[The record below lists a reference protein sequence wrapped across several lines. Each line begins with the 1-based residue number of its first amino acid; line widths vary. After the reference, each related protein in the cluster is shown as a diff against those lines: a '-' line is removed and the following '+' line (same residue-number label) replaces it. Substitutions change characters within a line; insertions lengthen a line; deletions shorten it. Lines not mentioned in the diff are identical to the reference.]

1 MVSYTNSRVATVQN
15 FGNGARRILD
25 TIFRM
30 HRPGPAAKCTRG
42 RSWEFYAS
50 CISWLGSGFIER
62 VVSTQGSVCL
72 AEGLLR
78 LAVPLSPLGELVRVC
93 SDAESGGICVCTE
106 TGNIYILPTVVS
118 HVSPDCTWPC
128 GTPA

>member
-1 MVSYTNSRVATVQN
+1 
-15 FGNGARRILD
+15 
-25 TIFRM
+25 M